1 MLRKER
7 NDLYK
12 NTFSC
17 DQTGFLQEAGFLKQ
31 IVIKHYIFFFQK
43 NAKDS
48 FNSSSFQTATNT
60 KFLKKLFWT

>member
-31 IVIKHYIFFFQK
+31 IVIKHYIFFFRKMPKIPLIQVPFK
-43 NAKDS
+43 QQ
-48 FNSSSFQTATNT
+48 QTLN
-60 KFLKKLFWT
+60 F